1 MLPQVV
7 LRFIDKTFFHFLYIK
22 RIMGADLCIATVLN
36 YSKCGSNER
45 IGIYLSFVEQKKLV
59 KQD

>member
-1 MLPQVV
+1 
-7 LRFIDKTFFHFLYIK
+7 
-22 RIMGADLCIATVLN
+22 MGADLCIATVLN

>member
-1 MLPQVV
+1 
-7 LRFIDKTFFHFLYIK
+7 
-22 RIMGADLCIATVLN
+22 MGADLCIATVLN
-36 YSKCGSNER
+36 YSKGGSNER